1 MISILPSEEQLLLR
15 EAARSFLA
23 ERYPITWVRK
33 WTEAEEE
40 ERREL
45 HRRLWADLAEM
56 GWLGLLWPE
65 EVGGSAQTFVEQAI
79 VLEELGR
86 ALIPSPYLGTLLAA
100 AVVDRVAESRT
111 RQSIL
116 SDVCAGRLSMALA
129 VFEDASED
137 LSFFATRAR
146 SVEGRAVLS
155 GRKAFVADAILADAL
170 LVAADD
176 AEQGRAWFLVDAA
189 AEGVRRTAPATMD
202 VTRPVC
208 EIELHEAEGQ
218 RIGAFEES
226 WEAVQSMHW
235 AALAAEAVGGCEQVL
250 AASVAYAGERV
261 QFGTPI
267 GANQA
272 IAHKCSDM
280 LVRTEAAR
288 AIAYHAAREIASA
301 ENTAPFSASMA
312 KACATEAYREVA
324 SEGIQ
329 IHGGVGFTWEFDCH
343 FFYKRARAS
352 EITAGHPDA
361 HRERIAAWSG
371 L

>member
-1 MISILPSEEQLLLR
+1 MMSILPSEEQLLLR

-23 ERYPITWVRK
+23 ERYPMSWVRA

-45 HRRLWADLAEM
+45 HQRLWADLAEM

-86 ALIPSPYLGTLLAA
+86 ALIPSPYLATLLAA
-100 AVVDRVAESRT
+100 AIVDRATEGEMR
-111 RQSIL
+111 RSIL
-116 SDVCAGRLSMALA
+116 TDVCAGRLSMAPA
-129 VFEDASED
+129 VFEEAGED
-137 LSFFATRAR
+137 LSVCETRVR
-146 SVEGRAVLS
+146 SVEGQTVLS
-155 GRKAFVADAILADAL
+155 GRKAFVADASLVDAL
-170 LVAADD
+170 LVAAEDT
-176 AEQGRAWFLVDAA
+176 EKGRAWFLVDAA
-189 AEGVRRTAPATMD
+189 AEGVRRTVPATMD
-202 VTRPVC
+202 ATRPVC
-208 EIELHEAEGQ
+208 AIELHEAPGR
-218 RIGAFEES
+218 RIGAFDES
-226 WEAVQSMHW
+226 WEAVQSLHW

-250 AASVAYAGERV
+250 AASVAYATERV

-288 AIAYHAAREIASA
+288 AIAYHAAREIAST
-301 ENTAPFSASMA
+301 ESTAPFSASMA
-312 KACATEAYREVA
+312 KACATEAYREIA